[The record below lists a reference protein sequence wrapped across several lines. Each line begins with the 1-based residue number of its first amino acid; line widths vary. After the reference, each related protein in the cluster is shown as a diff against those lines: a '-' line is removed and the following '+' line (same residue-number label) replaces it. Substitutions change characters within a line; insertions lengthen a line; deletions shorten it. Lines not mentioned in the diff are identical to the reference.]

1 MANAARKLKLK
12 KEKQLLAKQSAK
24 VFEPTVEEVV
34 APVVEDVEEIE
45 ESIIEG
51 GTVTD
56 VEVVEEEPVVKKK
69 KKTKKN

>member
-24 VFEPTVEEVV
+24 VFEPIVEEVV